1 MAQIE
6 GKTVQAAFAAAL
18 SAFTCYLGIVAV
30 PIVLLLIAMIIDYV
44 TGMISAWYKA
54 ELSSKKG
61 IKGIVKKVLYFV
73 LVIVGMV
80 VDWSVMYWL
89 SSFGAVAGECYKFSF
104 GALVAF
110 LLTMNELISILE
122 NLEALKVP
130 VPKFLTKVIK
140 RLKIAAEKTAETAT
154 AEKENDKESE
164 EKKDEKGN

>member
-1 MAQIE
+1 ME
-6 GKTVQAAFAAAL
+6 KKTLQAAFSAAI
-18 SAFTCYLGIVAV
+18 SAVTCYLGIVAV
-30 PIVLLLIAMIIDYV
+30 PIVLLLIAIIIDYV
-44 TGMISAWYKA
+44 TGMISAWHKA

-89 SSFGAVAGECYKFSF
+89 SSFGAGEVYKFSF

-154 AEKENDKESE
+154 AENKVESE
-164 EKKDEKGN
+164 DEKDD

>member
-1 MAQIE
+1 MNNTEA
-6 GKTVQAAFAAAL
+6 KTIQGVVSAGLAAISCYINALFIPVMILVTVMILDYLTGMAAAWN
-18 SAFTCYLGIVAV
+18 SG
-30 PIVLLLIAMIIDYV
+30 
-44 TGMISAWYKA
+44 G
-54 ELSSKKG
+54 LSSKKG
-61 IKGIVKKVLYFV
+61 IKGIAKKVLYFV

-80 VDWSVMYWL
+80 VDWSIMYWL
-89 SSFGAVAGECYKFSF
+89 SSFGAGEVYKFSF

-110 LLTMNELISILE
+110 WLIMNELISILE

-140 RLKIAAEKTAETAT
+140 RLKITAEKTAET

>member
-1 MAQIE
+1 MNE
-6 GKTVQAAFAAAL
+6 KSVQAAFAAAL
-18 SAFTCYLGIVAV
+18 SALTCYLGIVAV
-30 PIVLLLIAMIIDYV
+30 PIVLLLIAVIIDYV

-89 SSFGAVAGECYKFSF
+89 SSFGAGEVYKFSF

-164 EKKDEKGN
+164 EKKDD